1 MKGGDMRNLK
11 LCGCLALAMAGLMLQ
26 AAPEDSV
33 KQDFKT
39 AGKDVGHGARKFGHG
54 VKRGGKEVGHDV
66 KHGGKEV
73 GHGFK
78 DGAKDVGHGFKRA
91 VKPD

>member
-1 MKGGDMRNLK
+1 MFRLML
-11 LCGCLALAMAGLMLQ
+11 LCGCLVF
-26 AAPEDSV
+26 AAPGLGAQEEHKDSV

>member
-1 MKGGDMRNLK
+1 MRILK
-11 LCGCLALAMAGLMLQ
+11 LCGCLALAMAGLVLQ

-39 AGKDVGHGARKFGHG
+39 AGKEVGHGARKLGHG
-54 VKRGGKEVGHDV
+54 FKRGGKA
-66 KHGGKEV
+66 V
-73 GHGFK
+73 GHGFR

-91 VKPD
+91 VKQD